1 MIIYEVYTQQ
11 NTLISAHAEASQALK
26 QALIY
31 QHYSGQPAYVEQIN
45 TELEIEEE
53 PC

>member
-1 MIIYEVYTQQ
+1 MIIYEVYNQQ

-45 TELEIEEE
+45 TQESEDE